1 MGRASRSVAPALV
14 CFAGAALGVLAALLV
29 HWFVIRPSDAQL
41 RDVAET
47 LTPSGFTVIHERV
60 VTGEWAPSL
69 TRGVVHVDATSLRA
83 TTLGQV
89 AEGLRADGWDVP
101 DGVDAAA
108 DGGRLVAPRDG
119 LVATVSLSPASDGA
133 DSTASIS
140 VGRGPQA
147 SSLTIA
153 TAVGAVIGALIGCG
167 AVLAA
172 RRARVAARSAR

>member
-1 MGRASRSVAPALV
+1 MGKASRSVAPVLV
-14 CFAGAALGVLAALLV
+14 GFAGAALGVLAALLV
-29 HWFVIRPSDAQL
+29 HWFVIQPSDAEL

-47 LTPSGFTVIHERV
+47 LTPSGFTMIHEPV
-60 VTGEWAPSL
+60 VTGKWAPSL
-69 TRGVVHVDATSLRA
+69 TRGAVHVDATSPHA

-153 TAVGAVIGALIGCG
+153 TVVGALIGAMFGCG
-167 AVLAA
+167 AVIAV
-172 RRARVAARSAR
+172 RRARAAATSAR